1 MTEFELVLLLREF
14 GSSITEQFNFWM
26 ATTFAIVVASYT
38 AGDKLSIW
46 FRAVLVLL
54 YLAACGVYYLR
65 YMGAIASVTEIA
77 GQLQALDSEFG
88 PRVIPVA
95 SFLRR
100 AVMLVGTLLAVVIVL
115 RPSLAA
121 GGDTQDAEVE

>member
-1 MTEFELVLLLREF
+1 
-14 GSSITEQFNFWM
+14 
-26 ATTFAIVVASYT
+26 
-38 AGDKLSIW
+38 LSIW
-46 FRAVLVLL
+46 FRALLVFL

-77 GQLQALDSEFG
+77 GQLQALGSEFG

-100 AVMLVGTLLAVVIVL
+100 AVMLVGTVLAVVIVL

-121 GGDTQDAEVE
+121 GAEPQDIDHP